1 MMNIAVIDKDK
12 RGQMLIGELLKIWEA
27 SVRASHHFL
36 TDTDIVRLTPQAE
49 GALRNIETLWVVED
63 NRCPIGFMGV

>member
-36 TDTDIVRLTPQAE
+36 TDTDIVRLIYKIPQKGVIDWLLRE
-49 GALRNIETLWVVED
+49 NYRGAAV
-63 NRCPIGFMGV
+63 F